1 MMTNRRTPMLDAL
14 HAEIRQALNA
24 ASSIALV
31 SHIRPDGDAI
41 GAVLGLGLALQNAG
55 KSVQFVLA
63 DGVPSSF
70 RHLTG
75 AKQVRRSMDGTPDLV
90 AVLDCSDLERTGGV
104 LGERVPDLN
113 VDHHVTNLNF
123 GKINLVAPEAVA
135 TCALLAEV
143 MPAWGLEIT
152 QPSAEALLSGLVTDT
167 IGFRTSNINAQALRL
182 AADLMDRGADLAALY
197 KSALL
202 TRSFEAARYWGAGLS
217 DLQRDGRLVWATLRL
232 GDRAAAGYTG
242 NDDADLVNV
251 VSAIEGGDIALMF
264 IEQKDNRVKVSW
276 RAQPGL
282 DVSQIALQF
291 GGGGHRAASGADVP
305 GTLAEVQERVLAATR
320 EVLAQQNGNGTPI
333 G

>member
-1 MMTNRRTPMLDAL
+1 M
-14 HAEIRQALNA
+14 
-24 ASSIALV
+24 
-31 SHIRPDGDAI
+31 
-41 GAVLGLGLALQNAG
+41 
-55 KSVQFVLA
+55 
-63 DGVPSSF
+63 
-70 RHLTG
+70 
-75 AKQVRRSMDGTPDLV
+75 
-90 AVLDCSDLERTGGV
+90 
-104 LGERVPDLN
+104 
-113 VDHHVTNLNF
+113 
-123 GKINLVAPEAVA
+123 
-135 TCALLAEV
+135 
-143 MPAWGLEIT
+143 
-152 QPSAEALLSGLVTDT
+152 
-167 IGFRTSNINAQALRL
+167 
-182 AADLMDRGADLAALY
+182 
-197 KSALL
+197 
-202 TRSFEAARYWGAGLS
+202 
-217 DLQRDGRLVWATLRL
+217 WATLRL